1 MSRSCFKC
9 FNSKSNVECESKND
23 SNKKLEQK
31 KIYKSNEKGL
41 IIKQISKNYPIFSK
55 KVANVNMNNKK
66 NQNKYSIESSE
77 KNRDVSLSMDNLKYT
92 KRGKSNIGFSS
103 DEHSSNTDL
112 KSIKLS
118 KNNSQVNLYPT
129 DYDEDMLNEI
139 LFEFNLSSDQIL
151 SIMNMPEENKKSIYK
166 SYVFKYSEPS
176 NNQESVEFFL
186 EKMDLILGFLE
197 NQKLIEN
204 EEILDSLE
212 KLKLE
217 LRNGTLR

>member
-9 FNSKSNVECESKND
+9 FNLKSNVECESKND

-31 KIYKSNEKGL
+31 KIYNLNEKGL
-41 IIKQISKNYPIFSK
+41 IIKQISQNYPIVSK
-55 KVANVNMNNKK
+55 TVANVNMNKKK
-66 NQNKYSIESSE
+66 NQNKYSIESLE
-77 KNRDVSLSMDNLKYT
+77 KNRDVSLSMDSLKYT
-92 KRGKSNIGFSS
+92 KRGKSNIGFSN

-112 KSIKLS
+112 KSLKIS

-176 NNQESVEFFL
+176 NNQESVEFYF
-186 EKMDLILGFLE
+186 EKMNIILGFLE
-197 NQKLIEN
+197 NQTLKDN
-204 EEILDSLE
+204 EDILDSLE